1 MDSLPLHNAFNKKTS
16 NNKFMCFHQKY
27 RMFGLLAGITVL
39 SLLITGFCWFFEPTI
54 SRDGIFYL
62 ELVQIWH
69 DQGNFQGILKEWPRF
84 WLPPFPL
91 YLMKLLTDCGLSAET
106 AGVGLNI
113 AMGCCLPVIV
123 YGIAME
129 ITRERKIAL
138 CSALLMLLNPS
149 MIELA
154 IEVQRDVIY
163 LFFCG
168 LLIYFLACGIRRQKW
183 FYWGLAGV
191 FFACSFLTRYETLEF
206 VPLIAF
212 YFLFLLIAKYMS
224 WKKLLIN
231 ASVFLASMAAV
242 FFLLIHTM
250 GVQEHLFGS
259 YQKYYLQKWRLFER
273 VCLGREAKK

>member
-1 MDSLPLHNAFNKKTS
+1 MCLYQRKSLSFFLKNRVGQFIS
-16 NNKFMCFHQKY
+16 NPICSKIIYLQ
-27 RMFGLLAGITVL
+27 LLLYLNLFL
-39 SLLITGFCWFFEPTI
+39 SLFSWRLEPTV
-54 SRDGIFYL
+54 SRDGLLYL

-69 DQGNFQGILKEWPRF
+69 DHGSFQAVLEYWPQY
-84 WLPPFPL
+84 WIPPFPL
-91 YLMKLLTDCGLSAET
+91 YLMKLLTDCGIPAEA

-113 AMGCCLPVIV
+113 AMGCCLPLIV

-129 ITRERKIAL
+129 VVRERKIAL
-138 CSALLMLLNPS
+138 CSALLMALNPS

-154 IEVQRDVIY
+154 IEVQRDMIY

-183 FYWGLAGV
+183 FYWFFSGV

-206 VPLIAF
+206 IPLIAF
-212 YFLFLLIAKYMS
+212 YLLFLLIAKYMS
-224 WKKLLIN
+224 WKKLLLN
-231 ASVFLASMAAV
+231 ASVFLVITTGV

>member
-1 MDSLPLHNAFNKKTS
+1 MIEYIKQLFSDNLLLSFCKHIRQEKFN
-16 NNKFMCFHQKY
+16 Y
-27 RMFGLLAGITVL
+27 ILLLFVL
-39 SLLITGFCWFFEPTI
+39 LSISLLVICYLLEPTL
-54 SRDGIFYL
+54 SRDSIFYL
-62 ELVQIWH
+62 ELVQEL
-69 DQGNFQGILKEWPRF
+69 DNGKVDPVQKNR
-84 WLPPFPL
+84 LPPFLL
-91 YLMKLLTDCGLSAET
+91 YLMKLLTDCGIPAEA

-113 AMGCCLPVIV
+113 VMGCCLPLIV

-129 ITRERKIAL
+129 ITGKRKIAL
-138 CSALLMLLNPS
+138 CSALLTALNPS

-154 IEVQRDVIY
+154 IEVQRDMIY

-168 LLIYFLACGIRRQKW
+168 LLIYFLACGIRRQRC
-183 FYWGLAGV
+183 FYWVFAGV

-212 YFLFLLIAKYMS
+212 YFLFLLITKYMP

-273 VCLGREAKK
+273 VCLGKEAKK

>member
-1 MDSLPLHNAFNKKTS
+1 
-16 NNKFMCFHQKY
+16 
-27 RMFGLLAGITVL
+27 
-39 SLLITGFCWFFEPTI
+39 
-54 SRDGIFYL
+54 
-62 ELVQIWH
+62 
-69 DQGNFQGILKEWPRF
+69 
-84 WLPPFPL
+84 
-91 YLMKLLTDCGLSAET
+91 
-106 AGVGLNI
+106 
-113 AMGCCLPVIV
+113 
-123 YGIAME
+123 
-129 ITRERKIAL
+129 
-138 CSALLMLLNPS
+138 

-154 IEVQRDVIY
+154 IEVQRDMIY

-183 FYWGLAGV
+183 FYWVFAGV

>member
-69 DQGNFQGILKEWPRF
+69 DQGNFQGILKGWPRF

-168 LLIYFLACGIRRQKW
+168 LLIYFLAFGIRRQKGFDW
-183 FYWGLAGV
+183 VRAGV
-191 FFACSFLTRYETLEF
+191 FFACSFLTR
-206 VPLIAF
+206 
-212 YFLFLLIAKYMS
+212 
-224 WKKLLIN
+224 
-231 ASVFLASMAAV
+231 
-242 FFLLIHTM
+242 
-250 GVQEHLFGS
+250 
-259 YQKYYLQKWRLFER
+259 
-273 VCLGREAKK
+273 

>member
-1 MDSLPLHNAFNKKTS
+1 MRFSEIHDFIGKCSNQKIVFCTAF
-16 NNKFMCFHQKY
+16 
-27 RMFGLLAGITVL
+27 L
-39 SLLITGFCWFFEPTI
+39 SLFLSLFCWNLEPTV
-54 SRDGIFYL
+54 SRDGLLYL
-62 ELVQIWH
+62 ELVQVWH
-69 DQGNFQGILKEWPRF
+69 DHGSFQAVLEYWPQF
-84 WLPPFPL
+84 WIPPFLL
-91 YLMKLLTDCGLSAET
+91 YLMKLLTDCGIPAEA

-113 AMGCCLPVIV
+113 AMGCCLPLIV

-129 ITRERKIAL
+129 ITGKRNIAL
-138 CSALLMLLNPS
+138 CSALLTALNPS

-154 IEVQRDVIY
+154 IEVQRDMIY

-183 FYWGLAGV
+183 FYWVFAGV

-206 VPLIAF
+206 IPLIAF

-259 YQKYYLQKWRLFER
+259 YQKYYLQKWRLLER

>member
-1 MDSLPLHNAFNKKTS
+1 MRFSEIHDFIGKCSNQKIVFCTAF
-16 NNKFMCFHQKY
+16 
-27 RMFGLLAGITVL
+27 L
-39 SLLITGFCWFFEPTI
+39 SLFLSLFCWNLEPTV
-54 SRDGIFYL
+54 SRDGLLYL
-62 ELVQIWH
+62 ELVQVWH
-69 DQGNFQGILKEWPRF
+69 DHGSFQAVLEYWPRF
-84 WLPPFPL
+84 WIPPFPL
-91 YLMKLLTDCGLSAET
+91 YLMKLLTDCGIPAEA

-113 AMGCCLPVIV
+113 AMGCCLPLIV

-129 ITRERKIAL
+129 ITGKRNIAL
-138 CSALLMLLNPS
+138 CSALLTALNPS

-154 IEVQRDVIY
+154 IEVQRDMIY

-168 LLIYFLACGIRRQKW
+168 LLIYFLACGIHRQKW
-183 FYWGLAGV
+183 FYWVFAGV

>member
-1 MDSLPLHNAFNKKTS
+1 MSLK
-16 NNKFMCFHQKY
+16 
-27 RMFGLLAGITVL
+27 
-39 SLLITGFCWFFEPTI
+39 SLLIHLSPSLLSPEKYRTFLLLTCIPLLSLFLSLFCWNLEPTV
-54 SRDGIFYL
+54 SRDGLLYL
-62 ELVQIWH
+62 ELVQVWH
-69 DQGNFQGILKEWPRF
+69 DHGSFQAVLEYWPQF
-84 WLPPFPL
+84 WIPPFPL
-91 YLMKLLTDCGLSAET
+91 YLMKLLTDCGIPAEA

-113 AMGCCLPVIV
+113 VMGCCLPLIV

-129 ITRERKIAL
+129 ITGKRKIAL
-138 CSALLMLLNPS
+138 CSALLTALNPS

-154 IEVQRDVIY
+154 IEVQRDMIY

-168 LLIYFLACGIRRQKW
+168 LLIYFLACGIRRQRC
-183 FYWGLAGV
+183 FYWVFAGV

-206 VPLIAF
+206 IPLIAF

-273 VCLGREAKK
+273 VCLGKEAKK

>member
-1 MDSLPLHNAFNKKTS
+1 MN
-16 NNKFMCFHQKY
+16 FHSFFLFPEKY
-27 RMFGLLAGITVL
+27 RTAGLLGGIILL
-39 SLLITGFCWFFEPTI
+39 SLFLHLISWFLEPAI

-62 ELVQIWH
+62 ELVQVWH
-69 DQGNFQGILKEWPRF
+69 EQGDFQGVLTEWPQF

-91 YLMKLLTDCGLSAET
+91 YLMKLLTDCGFSVEA

-113 AMGCCLPVIV
+113 AMGCCMPLIV

-138 CSALLMLLNPS
+138 CSALLMALNPS

-154 IEVQRDVIY
+154 IEVQRDMIY

-183 FYWGLAGV
+183 FYWVFAGV

-224 WKKLLIN
+224 WKKVLLN
-231 ASVFLASMAAV
+231 GTVFLVSMAAV
-242 FFLLIHTM
+242 FFLLIHIM
-250 GVQEHLFGS
+250 GVQAHLFGS
-259 YQKYYLQKWRLFER
+259 YQNYYWKKWLFLEQ
-273 VCLGREAKK
+273 VFWGKEVKK

>member
-1 MDSLPLHNAFNKKTS
+1 M
-16 NNKFMCFHQKY
+16 
-27 RMFGLLAGITVL
+27 
-39 SLLITGFCWFFEPTI
+39 
-54 SRDGIFYL
+54 
-62 ELVQIWH
+62 
-69 DQGNFQGILKEWPRF
+69 
-84 WLPPFPL
+84 
-91 YLMKLLTDCGLSAET
+91 
-106 AGVGLNI
+106 
-113 AMGCCLPVIV
+113 
-123 YGIAME
+123 
-129 ITRERKIAL
+129 
-138 CSALLMLLNPS
+138 
-149 MIELA
+149 
-154 IEVQRDVIY
+154 IY

-183 FYWGLAGV
+183 FYWVFAGV

-259 YQKYYLQKWRLFER
+259 YQKYYLQKWRLLER